1 MVSFRGQIKL
11 ESCPVCSP
19 LSASLTLTSDG
30 TSRVSSYFTL
40 ETASTFLCR
49 MKTKHRIS
57 TRKFITSDR
66 ALPIKALDRSRLTVI
81 LNTILL
87 DVNTLLYKR
96 FFFVPL
102 KVRHFLYMPWRFY
115 ETRTVT
121 CTHYYYLQVVPMG
134 HIRKFLL
141 KSLFEPCSVYELIS
155 DS

>member
-49 MKTKHRIS
+49 MKTKHRIG

-87 DVNTLLYKR
+87 DVNTLFYKR
-96 FFFVPL
+96 FFF
-102 KVRHFLYMPWRFY
+102 
-115 ETRTVT
+115 
-121 CTHYYYLQVVPMG
+121 CA
-134 HIRKFLL
+134 L
-141 KSLFEPCSVYELIS
+141 KSKTLSLYALEVLRNTYSYMYTLLLSTSSSHGPYKEIFAEVIVRTLQCV
-155 DS
+155 